1 MRFILLAILMAL
13 LGLPAGADDPLA
25 RYVDPESLQKLR
37 AGSSVSSSVASEGEL
52 RLVPAITTK
61 ASIAA
66 DVRALRPTVGVEM
79 LRLIPDLA
87 EQMYSPEG
95 WLRIYN
101 ALHAVSSMRGITY
114 YSVSRG
120 KMEVLFSK
128 SYAISSASTPTQIA
142 DPVFTEI
149 PQDDVLYTWQEDRS
163 FGGIPYLE
171 SFQYRTDHLAAKI
184 ENLST
189 ISLFIFPLVTP
200 HNLVSHVVVI
210 PVDKDLLFYGVACL
224 RTAMPIGDRHSR
236 EESLEN
242 RLVAMADWLKGRLSA
257 PRVDTAPRAP

>member
-13 LGLPAGADDPLA
+13 VGLPAGADDLLA
-25 RYVDPESLQKLR
+25 RYVDPDSVQKLR
-37 AGSSVSSSVASEGEL
+37 AGSSVSASVSPDGVL
-52 RLVPAITTK
+52 RLVPSVTTQ

-66 DVRALRPTVGVEM
+66 DVSALHPTVGVEM
-79 LRLIPDLA
+79 LRLIPDMA
-87 EQMYSPEG
+87 EQMDSPEG

-114 YSVSRG
+114 YSVTRG
-120 KMEVLFSK
+120 KMQVLFSK
-128 SYAISSASTPTQIA
+128 SYAISSPTARTQIE
-142 DPVFTEI
+142 DPVFTQI
-149 PQDDVLYTWQEDRS
+149 PDDDTLYTWQEDNS
-163 FGGIPYLE
+163 FGGVPYQE
-171 SFQYRTDHLAAKI
+171 SFQYRTDHLVAKI

-189 ISLFIFPLVTP
+189 ISLFILPLVTP

-224 RTAMPIGDRHSR
+224 RTSMPIGDRHSR

-242 RLVAMADWLKGRLSA
+242 RLIAMADWLKGRLSTPQA
-257 PRVDTAPRAP
+257 P

>member
-1 MRFILLAILMAL
+1 MRFILLAILMAF

-25 RYVDPESLQKLR
+25 RYIGPDFLQKLR
-37 AGSSVSSSVASEGEL
+37 AGSSVSSSVSSDGEL
-52 RLVPAITTK
+52 RLVPAITTQ

-66 DVRALRPTVGVEM
+66 DVAALHPTVGVEM

-87 EQMYSPEG
+87 EQMDSPVG
-95 WLRIYN
+95 WLKIYN
-101 ALHAVSSMRGITY
+101 TLHAVSSMRGITY

-128 SYAISSASTPTQIA
+128 SYAITSASTPTRIA
-142 DPVFTEI
+142 DPVFTVI
-149 PQDDVLYTWQEDRS
+149 PDNDILYTWQEDRS
-163 FGGIPYLE
+163 FGGIPYQE
-171 SFQYRTDHLAAKI
+171 SFQYRTDHLLAKI

-189 ISLFIFPLVTP
+189 ISIFILPLVTP
-200 HNLVSHVVVI
+200 HNLVSHVAVI

-236 EESLEN
+236 EESLSN
-242 RLVAMADWLKGRLSA
+242 RLVAMADWLKGRLSG
-257 PRVDTAPRAP
+257 PRAP